1 MPTETKDKPEAQK
14 TAEYSPRRV
23 KLIIG
28 GARGKRFVD
37 ADTGEDLR
45 LPTMSIN
52 YELMGAQ
59 KNVHLTMMLVAIES
73 E

>member
-1 MPTETKDKPEAQK
+1 MPTETKPDKPESPK
-14 TAEYSPRRV
+14 AEYEPRRV
-23 KLIIG
+23 KLLIG
-28 GARGKRFVD
+28 GARGKRFID

-52 YELMGAQ
+52 EEPYGVTPNAH
-59 KNVHLTMMLVAIES
+59 VTMTLVAVER